1 MQTSGSGGFTASER
15 EAELRRRNEEIDAR
29 QSEALR
35 VAQDVVRLQQAKLVL
50 SPGGKRSP
58 SRQVGS
64 LPPPQPP
71 QPPECVMTMDDGWAI
86 PPLPCIRVPDRALIS
101 FLLFPPPSTGLL
113 ICRQFAGEAFGI
125 ICWRAVFG
133 GQWAIPGQ

>member
-1 MQTSGSGGFTASER
+1 MQTSGSGGLTASER

-58 SRQVGS
+58 NRQVGS
-64 LPPPQPP
+64 PPPLPS
-71 QPPECVMTMDDGWAI
+71 PPECEPTMDDGWAI
-86 PPLPCIRVPDRALIS
+86 PPLSCI
-101 FLLFPPPSTGLL
+101 
-113 ICRQFAGEAFGI
+113 
-125 ICWRAVFG
+125 
-133 GQWAIPGQ
+133 